1 MGMGVHGKKGG
12 LMSIIPITD
21 KTPCFGIMCPRHAQ
35 CARYNAVDGSQP
47 ETQLGSCADGQD
59 YPLFVPV
66 AE

>member
-1 MGMGVHGKKGG
+1 MN
-12 LMSIIPITD
+12 IIPITD
-21 KTPCFGIMCPRHAQ
+21 STPCFGIMCPQHAK

-66 AE
+66 AQ